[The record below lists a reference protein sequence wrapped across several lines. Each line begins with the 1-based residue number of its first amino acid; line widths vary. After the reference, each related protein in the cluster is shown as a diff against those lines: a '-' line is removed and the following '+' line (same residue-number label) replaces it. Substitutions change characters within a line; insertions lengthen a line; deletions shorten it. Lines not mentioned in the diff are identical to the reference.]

1 MRECG
6 KNLDRNILGTSGKF
20 AKKYD
25 IMNVTIWVRNAC
37 SYCGDEKQKEK
48 GVEMELRQ
56 RKLLQYSIVHFIVDF
71 ACIFFLYRYFARVD
85 TTLSV
90 YILYNFC
97 AFALQMPVGLLADWW
112 NHNVLVAAA
121 GCFFIAVAYLMILV
135 SGPSL
140 NGGMVY
146 GYAILIG
153 LGNCLFHVGGGIE
166 VLNQSGEKSSPLG
179 IFVCPGAFGIYLGSI
194 LSYQSK
200 ISSVYIILILL
211 ISAMNMLIMQYHDK
225 HSESQKSK
233 KLIPC
238 KRVFQSENCPI
249 GFRYSKYKVRYLVL
263 ACLLLVVCLRS
274 YIGGILKFQWKDTY
288 WGAMMV
294 CAVVFG
300 KLAGGFLADMMGTK
314 KASMLSL
321 GAATVFFCFSNH
333 PIEGVLAIFF
343 FNMTMPITLWE
354 AVRQLPQSKGFA
366 FGLLTF
372 ALFLG
377 YLPIDS
383 RVTAFVQSPL
393 GYGIL
398 TAISLLFL
406 WLALYTNTKERK

>member
-1 MRECG
+1 
-6 KNLDRNILGTSGKF
+6 
-20 AKKYD
+20 
-25 IMNVTIWVRNAC
+25 
-37 SYCGDEKQKEK
+37 
-48 GVEMELRQ
+48 MELRQ
-56 RKLLQYSIVHFIVDF
+56 LKLLQYSAVHFIVDF

-90 YILYNFC
+90 YLLYNFC

-121 GCFFIAVAYLMILV
+121 GCFAIAVAYLMILV
-135 SGPSL
+135 SGPSST
-140 NGGMVY
+140 GSMAY

-179 IFVCPGAFGIYLGSI
+179 VFVSPGAFGIYLGSI
-194 LSYQSK
+194 LSYQMK
-200 ISSVYIILILL
+200 LSSVYIILVLL
-211 ISAMNMLIMQYHDK
+211 ISAMSLLIVQYHGK
-225 HSESQKSK
+225 QFESQKNQT
-233 KLIPC
+233 LISC
-238 KRVFQSENCPI
+238 KRVVQSKNCPI
-249 GFRYSKYKVRYLVL
+249 GFHYSKYKVRCLVL
-263 ACLLLVVCLRS
+263 ICLFFVVCLRS
-274 YIGGILKFQWKDTY
+274 YIGGILRFQWKDTY
-288 WGAMMV
+288 WGILV
-294 CAVVFG
+294 ICAVVFG
-300 KLAGGFLADMMGTK
+300 KLVGGFLADLMGTK
-314 KASMLSL
+314 KAAIVSL
-321 GAATVFFCFSNH
+321 GAATLFFLFSNH

-383 RVTAFVQSPL
+383 RVTSFVQSPV

-398 TAISLLFL
+398 TAISLLLL
-406 WLALYTNTKERK
+406 WFALHINTKERK